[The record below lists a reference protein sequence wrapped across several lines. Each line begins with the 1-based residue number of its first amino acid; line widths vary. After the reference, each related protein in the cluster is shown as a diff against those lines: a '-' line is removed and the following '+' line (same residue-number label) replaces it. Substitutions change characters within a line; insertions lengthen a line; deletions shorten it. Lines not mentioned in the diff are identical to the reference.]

1 MKRCTSTGTGS
12 TTIAEALARAKAL
25 GLELLDAQVLLSHC
39 LACSRSHL
47 IAHAEV
53 KLAESDQERFDL
65 YASRRARGEPL
76 AYLIGEKEFHGLTL
90 QVSPSVLI
98 PRPETE
104 HLVDWGIEILQA
116 FQGCGVQPRVVDLGT
131 GSGAIGLAIKH
142 AFPAVCV
149 EAVDI
154 SAEALRMANANGTR
168 LGLEVSFYASEWWAA
183 TAAHTYHLALCNPP
197 YLAGNDPHLNALF
210 AEPLSALTTG
220 GQGHESASDVIRG
233 APAHLQPGGWLL
245 MEHGFDQ
252 ADFIRQLFHEQG
264 FVQIQTRVDLAGR
277 ERCTGA
283 RIPGGSAGRS
293 DRAAPLS
300 R

>member
-1 MKRCTSTGTGS
+1 MASADTAS

-25 GLELLDAQVLLSHC
+25 GLELLDAQVLLAHC

-53 KLAESDQERFDL
+53 KLAASDQKKFDL

-90 QVSPSVLI
+90 LVSPSVLI

-116 FQGCGVQPRVVDLGT
+116 FQGRAVRPRVIDLGT

-142 AFPAVCV
+142 AFPAACV
-149 EAVDI
+149 EAVEI
-154 SAEALRMANANGTR
+154 SAEALRMANANGAR
-168 LGLEVSFYASEWWAA
+168 LGLDVSFYASDWWAVVA
-183 TAAHTYHLALCNPP
+183 SAHAYHLAVCNPP
-197 YLAGNDPHLNALF
+197 YLAGNDPHLSALF
-210 AEPLSALTTG
+210 AEPQSALTTG

-252 ADFIRQLFHEQG
+252 ADFIRRLFHEQG

-283 RIPGGSAGRS
+283 RLPGGSAGRS